1 MSDNYH
7 HGNLRQALIDAG
19 IKIIN
24 KSGEENLSLRKAA
37 AMCNVSHAAPYAHF
51 KDKKELIEAIK
62 ASVTEQFM
70 KELSAAVNDSP
81 DAERALINMGRHYI
95 AFFVRRP
102 DYFRFVFGNQNITAH
117 ICFDKKY
124 ENDYPPFTLLK
135 ETYLR
140 YLREKKLKKSKT
152 EKETELI
159 RLWASAHG
167 IASIACMSGV
177 ETSFEWEDRIFSDM
191 LLR

>member
-1 MSDNYH
+1 MRDNYH

-24 KSGEENLSLRKAA
+24 ESGEENLSLRKAA

-81 DAERALINMGRHYI
+81 DAESALINMGRHYI

-117 ICFDKKY
+117 IGFDKKY

-135 ETYLR
+135 ETYIR
-140 YLREKKLKKSKT
+140 FLREKKLKKSKK
-152 EKETELI
+152 EKETELLK
-159 RLWASAHG
+159 LWASAHG

-177 ETSFEWEDRIFSDM
+177 ETSFEWEDRIFSDL

>member
-1 MSDNYH
+1 MDVNRSFYKNDKH
-7 HGNLRQALIDAG
+7 WQALYRI
-19 IKIIN
+19 
-24 KSGEENLSLRKAA
+24 L
-37 AMCNVSHAAPYAHF
+37 
-51 KDKKELIEAIK
+51 
-62 ASVTEQFM
+62 
-70 KELSAAVNDSP
+70 
-81 DAERALINMGRHYI
+81 
-95 AFFVRRP
+95 
-102 DYFRFVFGNQNITAH
+102 
-117 ICFDKKY
+117 
-124 ENDYPPFTLLK
+124 YPPFTLLK

-140 YLREKKLKKSKT
+140 YLREKKLKKSKK

>member
-81 DAERALINMGRHYI
+81 DAESALINMGRHYI

-117 ICFDKKY
+117 ICFDKEF

-140 YLREKKLKKSKT
+140 YLREKKLKKSKK

-159 RLWASAHG
+159 QLWASAHG